1 MNMSPEMKLYY
12 LWSSKSL
19 TRMTRPLSEQNIVF
33 STNGPVQLDSHMQN
47 NEIELLSHHI
57 QKLT

>member
-1 MNMSPEMKLYY
+1 
-12 LWSSKSL
+12 
-19 TRMTRPLSEQNIVF
+19 MTRPLSEQNIVF

-57 QKLT
+57 QKLKGIKILNITAKL